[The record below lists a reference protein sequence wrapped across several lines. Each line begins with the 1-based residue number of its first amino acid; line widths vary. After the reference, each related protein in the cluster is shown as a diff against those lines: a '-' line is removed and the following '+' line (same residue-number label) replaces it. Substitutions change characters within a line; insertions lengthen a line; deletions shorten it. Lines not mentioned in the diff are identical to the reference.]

1 MAESNIN
8 RELFGFIAACPTA
21 WHTAEST
28 ASRLREAGYSELFEQ
43 EDWQCAP
50 GGKYFVRRGGSSLIA
65 FDAPERDSRGF
76 MMMAAHGD
84 SPCFKLKEAP
94 ETTAAGVYRRLGVE
108 TRVTVLGHVQRG
120 GSPTAHDRIL
130 ASRFG
135 VRAIEQIIDGNF
147 GIMVAQQGDRI
158 VPVPLAEVCRLKT
171 VDMELF
177 NMAKIFF

>member
-1 MAESNIN
+1 M
-8 RELFGFIAACPTA
+8 
-21 WHTAEST
+21 
-28 ASRLREAGYSELFEQ
+28 
-43 EDWQCAP
+43 
-50 GGKYFVRRGGSSLIA
+50 
-65 FDAPERDSRGF
+65 
-76 MMMAAHGD
+76 
-84 SPCFKLKEAP
+84 
-94 ETTAAGVYRRLGVE
+94 
-108 TRVTVLGHVQRG
+108 TVLGHVQRG